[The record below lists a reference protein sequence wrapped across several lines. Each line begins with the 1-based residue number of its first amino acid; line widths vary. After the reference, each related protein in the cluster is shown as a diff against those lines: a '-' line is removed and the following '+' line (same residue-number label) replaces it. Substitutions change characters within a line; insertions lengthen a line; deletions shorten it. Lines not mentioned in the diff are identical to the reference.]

1 MYTEETTET
10 FYLQSLK
17 VYTRF
22 LKTLHW
28 FLQMLFDFIV
38 FILHKISVIELVS
51 VTKDVKIISI
61 YLK

>member
-38 FILHKISVIELVS
+38 FILHKVSVIELLS